1 MFDRETGKS
10 KGYGFCE
17 YETSDLVDSA
27 VDLLHGFEHRGASL
41 YLRRPNH
48 ENKSSQNNNQNA
60 GSNKKMID
68 SKKKKAS
75 SSKRK
80 SVDEISRVVSSFS
93 ISDKREILS
102 QMKVLIEQN
111 ENGAKEILL
120 ENPQLAQAL
129 LLIQMEFNLVKVQD
143 IHALTQNV
151 SNQITKTNDSQTEE
165 KHKDEDIQ
173 VNAQE
178 NRVNEAKL
186 KKLSNQ
192 QQNVLGQVMKMSKEQ
207 IEACSI
213 ILFED
218 THRHTHTHTHAQKL
232 PESVQAKIRAVQ
244 AQLAKHRK

>member
-1 MFDRETGKS
+1 MGGKS

-17 YETSDLVDSA
+17 YETSTLVDSA

-41 YLRRPNH
+41 YLRRPNQ
-48 ENKSSQNNNQNA
+48 ENKSVQNNQNV
-60 GSNKKMID
+60 SNNNKKMND
-68 SKKKKAS
+68 LKKKKKAS

-80 SVDEISRVVSSFS
+80 SVDEITRVVSTFS
-93 ISDKREILS
+93 TSDKREILS

-151 SNQITKTNDSQTEE
+151 SNQISINEE
-165 KHKDEDIQ
+165 KKNENDIQ
-173 VNAQE
+173 MKSTGNVQE
-178 NRVNEAKL
+178 NKVNQDKL

-192 QQNVLGQVMKMSKEQ
+192 QQNV
-207 IEACSI
+207 
-213 ILFED
+213 
-218 THRHTHTHTHAQKL
+218 
-232 PESVQAKIRAVQ
+232 
-244 AQLAKHRK
+244 

>member
-1 MFDRETGKS
+1 MFLFFLLFVMNKAINRVFDRETGKS

-17 YETSDLVDSA
+17 YETSALVDSA

-48 ENKSSQNNNQNA
+48 ENKSSQNNNQN
-60 GSNKKMID
+60 GGSSSNKKINE

-93 ISDKREILS
+93 IGDKREILS

-111 ENGAKEILL
+111 EKGAKEILL
-120 ENPQLAQAL
+120 DNPQLAQAL

-143 IHALTQNV
+143 IHALTMQVTNQNV
-151 SNQITKTNDSQTEE
+151 LKNDQSEE
-165 KHKDEDIQ
+165 KHKDDNISLT
-173 VNAQE
+173 AHE
-178 NRVNEAKL
+178 NKVNEAKL
-186 KKLSNQ
+186 KKLSNEQ
-192 QQNVLGQVMKMSKEQ
+192 QSVLKNVMKMSKEE
-207 IEACSI
+207 IE
-213 ILFED
+213 
-218 THRHTHTHTHAQKL
+218 KL

-244 AQLAKHRK
+244 AQLAKQSSIQ